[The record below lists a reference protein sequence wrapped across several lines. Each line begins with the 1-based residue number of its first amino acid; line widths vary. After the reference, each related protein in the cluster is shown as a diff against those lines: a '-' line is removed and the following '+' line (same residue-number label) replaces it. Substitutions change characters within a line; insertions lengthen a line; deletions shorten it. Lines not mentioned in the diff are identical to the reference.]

1 MQGNEEAWASTFP
14 QGLKYGD
21 AKNGAVMKL
30 GGLPPI
36 WLVPPVNNQDKL
48 LEATVTIKLTDKAKD
63 TYVRFLGGS
72 TEAAVCHVKLFY
84 SLVKKLELV
93 SQYEAKTTNLKDN
106 RKLLMELGPITDS
119 SPSYEIQQKQ
129 DLEEENKALL

>member
-36 WLVPPVNNQDKL
+36 WLVPQAHDPDEL

-63 TYVRFLGGS
+63 TYVKLTGGS
-72 TEAAVCHVKLFY
+72 AEAAVCHMKLF
-84 SLVKKLELV
+84 
-93 SQYEAKTTNLKDN
+93 
-106 RKLLMELGPITDS
+106 
-119 SPSYEIQQKQ
+119 
-129 DLEEENKALL
+129 